1 MIIFKGLAQK
11 GYPKKMFN
19 TITILDV
26 LLYCCKDL
34 ENALRMVM
42 RLWAIIM
49 TFNYHVCLETKHL
62 EEVCLLII

>member
-1 MIIFKGLAQK
+1 
-11 GYPKKMFN
+11 MFN

-42 RLWAIIM
+42 WLWAIIM